1 MSSPL
6 TIEFVKD
13 LNFIGTRLCFV
24 YRSSNDNKTNL
35 GVGLRGMRNNN
46 NNSINISLGRH
57 TAGDK
62 SLNGDFT
69 LTFTV
74 TKIEQYY

>member
-1 MSSPL
+1 MSSPV

-13 LNFIGTRLCFV
+13 LSFIGANLCFV
-24 YRSSNDNKTNL
+24 FCSYTDNKTNL
-35 GVGLRGMRNNN
+35 GVGLRGVRDNN
-46 NNSINISLGRH
+46 NNSISISLLKNM
-57 TAGDK
+57 AGDK